1 VSRRRVADNVGKR
14 LLNDSEGGLIDS
26 GRHIGKIV
34 LKTGQNG

>member
-1 VSRRRVADNVGKR
+1 LDEANRAH
-14 LLNDSEGGLIDS
+14 ELIDS